1 VLRDATPLTRPAKG
15 SAASLAATQSAL
27 FSLITGHGARAIAPE
42 AATLVAGD
50 ARASAAER
58 VHVYAHMYRARL
70 VEALEAQYPRVA
82 SRLGC
87 DAFAALA
94 ADYTDAHPSRHPSLR
109 FLGQHLAAWLDANP
123 DGADLAALA
132 RLEWARAD
140 VFDERD
146 EPLLDLEAVRA
157 WPPEQLGALPI
168 RVAAASRLIELEAG
182 ALALWDEPEGEAS
195 ASGRTSV
202 LVWRKEVTVYH
213 RAVEPA
219 ERDALARAAEGTTF
233 GALCEALAAALPAEE
248 AIQRAFAWLSTW
260 LADGLL
266 VADLRTS
273 TSPP

>member
-1 VLRDATPLTRPAKG
+1 VLRDATTLTGPANG
-15 SAASLAATQSAL
+15 AAARLAATQSAL

-50 ARASAAER
+50 GRASAEER

-82 SRLGC
+82 RRLGC
-87 DAFAALA
+87 EGFAALV

-109 FLGQHLAAWLDANP
+109 FLGQHLAAWLEEGT
-123 DGADLAALA
+123 DGLGLAELA

-157 WPPEQLGALPI
+157 WPPEALGSLPL
-168 RVAAASRLIELEAG
+168 RVAPASRLLELDAG
-182 ALALWDEPEGEAS
+182 ALALWDDPEGELA
-195 ASGRTSV
+195 ACGRTAV

-213 RAVEPA
+213 RSVEPA
-219 ERDALARAAEGTTF
+219 ERDALARAADGTTF

-266 VADLRTS
+266 VAA
-273 TSPP
+273 